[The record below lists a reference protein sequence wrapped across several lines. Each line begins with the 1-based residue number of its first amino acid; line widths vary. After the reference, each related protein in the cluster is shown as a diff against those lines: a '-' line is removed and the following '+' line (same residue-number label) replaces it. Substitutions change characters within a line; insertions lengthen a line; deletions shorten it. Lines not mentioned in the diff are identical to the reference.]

1 MAFEET
7 QQYVPE
13 WEEALQRCAAVPSRV
28 MVMGMP
34 DVGKTTLIN
43 LLAERILQHQSEL
56 AVLDLDLGQSE
67 VGPPTTMGLGLLDRV
82 AHQVGYAKPLGMG
95 FVGAL
100 TPGGMGIETIQAL
113 LPLLP
118 LIPQN
123 MSCLIDG
130 HGLVVGGVARRLWMS
145 YYEALRPDIILAIQS
160 SGELEPIL
168 KTLDRRPVRIVRL
181 PRPNSVGNKSREFRS
196 ERRSRR
202 LSRHLAAMKRV
213 YIDWS
218 EVSIDGSWLFSGT
231 ALSHDQ
237 TNELS
242 ELLGLHVVW
251 AERVDSKIYAMIS
264 EREADRS
271 PLRVQG
277 SWGGCDIKISCQ
289 HYFSQ
294 LICGLIGSDGICRSL
309 AVCEKIDFQNKRL
322 QLMSSYQQFQEIC
335 VLRLGRLFV
344 DSSGVPGS
352 SAPLGEYY

>member
-1 MAFEET
+1 MALGET
-7 QQYVPE
+7 QYHIPE
-13 WEEALQRCAAVPSRV
+13 WEQALQRCAAVPSRV
-28 MVMGMP
+28 MVMGIS
-34 DVGKTTLIN
+34 DAGKSTLVS
-43 LLAERILQHQSEL
+43 LLAARILQHQPEL

-67 VGPPTTMGLGLLDRV
+67 IGPPTTMGLGILDRV

-95 FVGAL
+95 FIGAL

-130 HGLVVGGVARRLWMS
+130 HGLVVGGVARRLWLS

-160 SGELEPIL
+160 NEELEPIL
-168 KTLDRRPVRIVRL
+168 RSLDRRPVRIIRL
-181 PRPNSVGNKSREFRS
+181 PRPSSVATKSRELRS
-196 ERRSRR
+196 ERRGRR

-213 YIDWS
+213 YLEWED
-218 EVSIDGSWLFSGT
+218 VSVEGSWLFSGS
-231 ALSHDQ
+231 ALSAEQ
-237 TNELS
+237 LVELS

-251 AERVDSKIYAMIS
+251 AERVDYRIYVMVS
-264 EREADRS
+264 ERQVDNS

-277 SWGGCDIKISCQ
+277 SWGDCDIKISSQ
-289 HYFSQ
+289 HFFNQ
-294 LICGLIGSDGICRSL
+294 LICGLIDANGVCRSL
-309 AVCEKIDFQNKRL
+309 AVCEKIDFQNRRL
-322 QLMSSYQQFQEIC
+322 QLMSPYQQFRDIC

>member
-1 MAFEET
+1 MAPEEI
-7 QQYVPE
+7 QNYIPE

-28 MVMGMP
+28 MVMGIS
-34 DVGKTTLIN
+34 DVGKTTLVN
-43 LLAERILQHQSEL
+43 LLAARILQHQPEV

-113 LPLLP
+113 LPVLP

-130 HGLVVGGVARRLWMS
+130 HGLVVGGVARRLWLS
-145 YYEALRPDIILAIQS
+145 YYEALRPDIILAVQS
-160 SGELEPIL
+160 SGELEPL
-168 KTLDRRPVRIVRL
+168 LQTFDRRLARIIRL
-181 PRPNSVGNKSREFRS
+181 PRPNSVGTKSRELRS

-231 ALSHDQ
+231 ALSREQ
-237 TNELS
+237 ITELS
-242 ELLGLHVVW
+242 ELLDLHVVW
-251 AERVDSKIYAMIS
+251 AERVDNRIYSMIS
-264 EREADRS
+264 EREADMS

-277 SWGGCDIKISCQ
+277 SWGDCELKISCQ

-294 LICGLIGSDGICRSL
+294 LICGLIGTDGLCRSL

-322 QLMSSYQQFQEIC
+322 QLMSPYQQFQEIC
-335 VLRLGRLFV
+335 ALRLGRLFV